1 MFGTP
6 VKIGLIVNP
15 IAGLG
20 GSVALKGTDVQAA
33 QARALGATPE
43 APARA
48 RRALA
53 RLAGAPIEI
62 VSPPGIMGGG
72 VAREAGFTVTLLTGD
87 WPGETTAD
95 DTRRAAA
102 AFRAQSVALILFA
115 GGDGTARDI
124 LAETGSDL
132 PILGIP
138 AGVKM
143 QSGVFAIGPEAAG
156 DLAAL
161 MAADRDGKLAFRE
174 AEVMDI
180 DEAALR
186 AGSVS
191 ARLYGYARVPFE
203 RRLLQ
208 GPKSGS
214 ANEDATLDA
223 LCREVAAEMKE
234 GMLYILGPGT
244 TTRRVL
250 DHLGLEGSLLG
261 VDAVRDGKLIGRD
274 LARAD
279 LVALVARHPAR
290 IILGIIG
297 GQGYSF
303 GRGNQQIGPEIIR
316 RVIARE
322 GRDGIILLASQ
333 RKILALG
340 ESRLLADTGDP
351 AVDALLRGYAR
362 VRLGPGLSTMMRID
376 A

>member
-20 GSVALKGTDVQAA
+20 GSVALKGTDGQAA

-53 RLAGAPIEI
+53 RLADARVEI
-62 VSPPGIMGGG
+62 LAPPGIMGGD
-72 VAREAGFTVTLLTGD
+72 VAAEAGLAVMLLAGA
-87 WPGETTAD
+87 WPAETTAVE
-95 DTRRAAA
+95 TRRAAA
-102 AFRAQSVALILFA
+102 AFRAQGAALILFA

-124 LAETGSDL
+124 LAEVGSDL

-143 QSGVFAIGPEAAG
+143 QSGVFATGPEAAG
-156 DLAAL
+156 DLVAL
-161 MAADRDGKLAFRE
+161 MAADRDAKLAFRE

-186 AGSVS
+186 VGHLS
-191 ARLYGYARVPFE
+191 AHLYGYARVPFE

-208 GPKSGS
+208 GPKAGES
-214 ANEDATLDA
+214 NEDAATDA
-223 LCREVAAEMKE
+223 LCREVAAEMTS
-234 GMLYILGPGT
+234 GVLYILGPGT

-250 DHLGLEGSLLG
+250 DHLGLVGSLLG

-274 LARAD
+274 LTRAD
-279 LVALVARHPAR
+279 LAALVARHPAR

-316 RVIARE
+316 RVIAAE

-333 RKILALG
+333 SKILALG

-351 AVDALLRGYAR
+351 AVDAMLRGYVR